1 MNDLH
6 LKKLPEHIECFDN
19 SNLQG
24 TDPVASCVV
33 FRIAKPAKSEYR
45 IFNIKTVLGSDDF
58 ASMTEAVSRRL
69 KRLQDEKSELPD
81 LLIVDGGKGQLSAAV
96 EALDKLQLR
105 HIVPVIGIAKRL
117 EEIYFPGDTLPIYID
132 KRSETLKLIQRM
144 RDEAHRFGIK
154 HHRNKRSKN
163 LIKTELTSIPGI
175 GKVLSEKLLLHFG
188 SVETIRNASID
199 EISEITGNKKALEL
213 QLALQKQPK

>member
-1 MNDLH
+1 
-6 LKKLPEHIECFDN
+6 
-19 SNLQG
+19 
-24 TDPVASCVV
+24 
-33 FRIAKPAKSEYR
+33 
-45 IFNIKTVLGSDDF
+45 
-58 ASMTEAVSRRL
+58 
-69 KRLQDEKSELPD
+69 LQDENLELPD

-96 EALDKLQLR
+96 EALDSLQLR

-163 LIKTELTSIPGI
+163 LIKTELTTIAGI
-175 GKVLSEKLLLHFG
+175 GKVLSEKLLVQFG
-188 SVETIRNASID
+188 SVESIRNASID
-199 EISEITGNKKALEL
+199 EISAITGNKKALEL
-213 QLALQKQPK
+213 QLALQKLKK